1 MVKTCDAQCCKLHDP
16 SDFSLKVGT
25 VVRDNLLQYSKPTND
40 VVFYELGHMFGLL
53 YGIGSCLYPL
63 GEVVIAT
70 KTYSCPFKPL
80 RAIFPITSM
89 PHTEKGHEASCC
101 IAY

>member
-63 GEVVIAT
+63 GEVVNRNQDI
-70 KTYSCPFKPL
+70 L
-80 RAIFPITSM
+80 VPIQALTSYLSNHIYA
-89 PHTEKGHEASCC
+89 PHRERP
-101 IAY
+101 